1 MKKIIFTLVV
11 LLGLQHIYAQPGDI
25 LIGKL
30 KDKLA
35 KVKDYFA
42 IAQLKTDV
50 AFMKLPIS
58 KVSVSYKYPDK
69 FEIKKEGGISI
80 LPKGGMSV
88 NMNSLILEGNYVVI
102 PGGAAVWKG
111 APAVVLKLVP
121 TSENND
127 LIILTLYIN
136 ETDLL
141 IKKAIATTKQNGTY
155 ELELDYGKY
164 AQWGLPDNVKM
175 LFNTKEFSLP
185 KAVTLEYEG
194 STPTKKF
201 EKKKGLPNKGII
213 EIRYLSYV
221 INKG

>member
-1 MKKIIFTLVV
+1 MKKIIFTLII
-11 LLGLQHIYAQPGDI
+11 LFGFQQIYAQPGDI
-25 LIGKL
+25 LISKL
-30 KDKLA
+30 KEKLA

-42 IAQLKTDV
+42 LAQLKTDV
-50 AFMKLPIS
+50 AFLKLPIS

-88 NMNSLILEGNYVVI
+88 NLNSLILEGNYVVI
-102 PGGAAVWKG
+102 PGGNAVWKG
-111 APAVVLKLVP
+111 SPTVVLKLVP
-121 TSENND
+121 NTESAD

-136 ETDLL
+136 EADLL
-141 IKKAIATTKQNGTY
+141 IKRAIATSKQNGTY

-194 STPTKKF
+194 VAANKKV
-201 EKKKGLPNKGII
+201 EKKGLPNKGII

>member
-1 MKKIIFTLVV
+1 MKKIIFTLVI
-11 LLGLQHIYAQPGDI
+11 LLGFQHIYAQQGDI

-50 AFMKLPIS
+50 AFLKLPIS
-58 KVSVSYKYPDK
+58 KVSVSYKYPDQ
-69 FEIKKEGGISI
+69 FQIKKEGGVSI

-88 NMNSLILEGNYVVI
+88 NLNSLILEGNYVVI
-102 PGGAAVWKG
+102 PGGNAVWKG

-121 TSENND
+121 TTEGAD

-136 ETDLL
+136 EADLL

-164 AQWGLPDNVKM
+164 AQWGLPDNVRM

-194 STPTKKF
+194 VAKNKKV
-201 EKKKGLPNKGII
+201 EKKGLPNKGVI

-221 INKG
+221 MNKG